1 MGLTRFARQASN
13 HPAPSAT
20 KINTIADPLPPRHPT
35 LLLCP
40 PADSR
45 ATIETEPSMN
55 PLLTLPLNFQNLSS
69 ALNVLTSMLTPA
81 LLLSAAASLIISTS
95 ARLGRVVDRVRKLS
109 DRLEELMDAPADSVL
124 IEERRNIISA
134 HMEKQSRRASLLM
147 RALISFYL
155 AGGAFVLT
163 SLSIGLVSI
172 FSSRWY
178 VLPVVLGVLG
188 AVLLLVGSLRLIA
201 EARLALEGLQEETAF
216 LQRLAAARIK
226 R

>member
-1 MGLTRFARQASN
+1 MGLTRLARQAGN

-20 KINTIADPLPPRHPT
+20 KISTIADPLPPRHPT
-35 LLLCP
+35 LCRSP

>member
-1 MGLTRFARQASN
+1 
-13 HPAPSAT
+13 
-20 KINTIADPLPPRHPT
+20 
-35 LLLCP
+35 
-40 PADSR
+40 
-45 ATIETEPSMN
+45 MN